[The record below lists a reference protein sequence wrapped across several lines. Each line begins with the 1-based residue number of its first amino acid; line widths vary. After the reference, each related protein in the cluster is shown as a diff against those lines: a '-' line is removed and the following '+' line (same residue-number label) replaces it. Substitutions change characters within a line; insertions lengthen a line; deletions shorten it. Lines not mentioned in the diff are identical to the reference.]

1 MKCIGAQKRV
11 NDAKLA
17 RLGFVRRALTRK
29 TYMAS
34 NVLLCSHYWRLFGL
48 SSSTTGGV
56 PILVMREGANRSRG
70 REAQHNNI
78 MAAKVVAES
87 VRSALGPKGMDKML
101 VDSFGDVTIT
111 SDGRTILDEMD
122 VQHPAAKMLVEVAKT
137 QDKEA
142 GDGTT
147 SAVIIAGELLS
158 RAEELIDK
166 NIHPTVIIDGYR
178 KAADKALVTLEKIA
192 IPIDLKSTE
201 YLKKAASTS
210 MGSKLVA
217 EYKDYLADLAVKAMM
232 AVVEKQA
239 DGTFRAD
246 VDDVKVEKKTGESL
260 KETSLISGIVLD
272 KEIVHSGMP
281 KRLEKAKIALLDAS
295 LENEKPEMDAKISI
309 ESPEQIEAFLN
320 QEETMLKDMVE
331 KVLATG
337 TNVVIC
343 QKGIDDMAQHFLAR
357 KGVIAIRRAKKSD
370 MEKLARATG
379 AKIISSIDALAAS
392 DLGYAALVEERKTGD
407 DKMTYIEGCK
417 NPKSVTLLIR
427 GGTQRMIAEAERSIH
442 DGLCVV
448 KDLIEDP
455 RIVAG
460 GSAPEME
467 MANVIKKYAQTVQ
480 GREQLAITIFAE
492 SLEAIATTLAENA
505 GLDTVDILSELRTR
519 HQKGETWAGIDV
531 LAGKVEDMTK
541 INVYEPLA
549 VKKQIIKS
557 ANEAASMIL
566 KIDDV
571 IASQKMKSPPMPPGG
586 GMPGGM
592 GGMGGMSGGMM

>member
-1 MKCIGAQKRV
+1 
-11 NDAKLA
+11 
-17 RLGFVRRALTRK
+17 
-29 TYMAS
+29 
-34 NVLLCSHYWRLFGL
+34 L
-48 SSSTTGGV
+48 SSSTTGGI
-56 PILVMREGANRSRG
+56 PIRVIKEGSDRSRG

-178 KAADKALVTLEKIA
+178 KAADKALETLEKIA

-217 EYKDYLADLAVKAMM
+217 EYKDYLADIAVKAML
-232 AVVEKQA
+232 AVAEKQV
-239 DGTFRAD
+239 DGAYRAD

-260 KETSLISGIVLD
+260 KDTSLINGIVLD

-295 LENEKPEMDAKISI
+295 LENEKPEMDTKISI
-309 ESPEQIEAFLN
+309 ESPDQIEAFLKE
-320 QEETMLKDMVE
+320 EETMLRNMVD
-331 KVLATG
+331 KILASG
-337 TNVVIC
+337 ANVVVC
-343 QKGIDDMAQHFLAR
+343 QKGIDDMAQHFMAR

-379 AKIISSIDALAAS
+379 AKIISNIDALTAS
-392 DLGYAALVEERKTGD
+392 DLGYAALVEERRTGD

-417 NPKSVTLLIR
+417 NPKSVTILIR
-427 GGTQRMIAEAERSIH
+427 GGTQRITAEAERSIH
-442 DGLCVV
+442 DALCVV

-467 MANVIKKYAQTVQ
+467 MSSVLKKYAQTVQ

-505 GLDTVDILSELRTR
+505 GLDPVDILSELRTR

-571 IASQKMKSPPMPPGG
+571 IASQKMKTPPMPPG

-592 GGMGGMSGGMM
+592 GGMGGMPGGMM

>member
-1 MKCIGAQKRV
+1 MK
-11 NDAKLA
+11 
-17 RLGFVRRALTRK
+17 
-29 TYMAS
+29 
-34 NVLLCSHYWRLFGL
+34 
-48 SSSTTGGV
+48 
-56 PILVMREGANRSRG
+56 EGSKRSRG
-70 REAQHNNI
+70 REAQHSNI

-87 VRSALGPKGMDKML
+87 VRSALGPRGMDKML

-147 SAVIIAGELLS
+147 SAVIIAGELLN

-166 NIHPTVIIDGYR
+166 DIHPTVIIDGYR
-178 KAADKALVTLEKIA
+178 KAADKALETLEKIA
-192 IPIDLKSTE
+192 VPIDLKSHD
-201 YLKKAASTS
+201 YLKKAAATA

-217 EYKDYLADLAVKAMM
+217 EYKDYLADLAVKAML
-232 AVVEKQA
+232 AVAEKQS
-239 DGTFRAD
+239 DGTYRAD

-260 KETSLISGIVLD
+260 AATSLINGVVLD

-281 KRLEKAKIALLDAS
+281 KRLEKAKIALLESS
-295 LENEKPEMDAKISI
+295 LENEKPEMDTKISI
-309 ESPEQIEAFLN
+309 ETPEQIEAFLN

-331 KVLATG
+331 KVVASG
-337 TNVVIC
+337 ANMVVC
-343 QKGIDDMAQHFLAR
+343 QKGIDDMAQHFLSR

-379 AKIISSIDALAAS
+379 GKIISNLDALTSS
-392 DLGYAALVEERKTGD
+392 DLGCAALVEERRTGD
-407 DKMTYIEGCK
+407 DKMTYVEGCK

-442 DGLCVV
+442 DALCVV
-448 KDLIEDP
+448 RDLIEEP
-455 RIVAG
+455 KIVAG

-467 MANVIKKYAQTVQ
+467 MASVLKKYAQTVQ

-492 SLEAIATTLAENA
+492 SLEAIANTLAENA
-505 GLDTVDILSELRTR
+505 GLDPVDMLSELRTR
-519 HQKGETWAGIDV
+519 HEKGETWAGIDV

-541 INVYEPLA
+541 INIYEPLA

-557 ANEAASMIL
+557 ANEAATMIL

-571 IASQKMKSPPMPPGG
+571 ISSGKMKTPPMPPGG

-592 GGMGGMSGGMM
+592 GGMGGMPGGMM